1 MKRSDLIALLGAGA
15 GAGLLSARASASEAV
30 RFATI
35 PIDGG
40 AQAWYA
46 QSLGYFRDAG
56 ITAEIDSISNG
67 SAITAGVIGGTIDV
81 GYSALLTI
89 AVAHEKGVPI
99 NVIAPAGSYLTRAPI
114 STLMVPADSPV
125 KTAKDL
131 NGKTVA
137 VNGIKNITQ
146 LATEAWSDQNGGN
159 WKSLNFVEMGFPQM
173 PAALAAHRVDAAFV
187 SEPIVSSA
195 LRSGVARN
203 IGTPY
208 DAIAPEFTISVW
220 FVTGAWSKANPG
232 LVRRLSTIFRQ
243 TSAWANSH
251 DAESAQI
258 LSGIT
263 KLPISVVGGMT
274 RSRFAETVTAKSL
287 QPIIDTAA
295 RYGLLAKPFP
305 AADLIDPNAVQ

>member
-1 MKRSDLIALLGAGA
+1 MKRSEAIGLLGAAA
-15 GAGLLSARASASEAV
+15 GSGLVRGRASAADAV
-30 RFATI
+30 RFAAI

-67 SAITAGVIGGTIDV
+67 SAITAGVVGGTIDV
-81 GYSALLTI
+81 GYSALLTL
-89 AVAHEKGVPI
+89 AVAHEKGVPVS
-99 NVIAPAGSYLTRAPI
+99 VIAPAGSYLSRAPI
-114 STLMVPADSPV
+114 STLMVPIDSPA

-131 NGKTVA
+131 NGKIIA

-146 LATEAWSDQNGGN
+146 LATQAWSDANGGD
-159 WKSLNFVEMGFPQM
+159 WKSLSFVEMGFPEM

-187 SEPIVSSA
+187 TEPVVSDA
-195 LRSGVARN
+195 LRRGVARN
-203 IGTPY
+203 IGKPY

-220 FVTGAWSKANPG
+220 FTTGSWAKANPG
-232 LVRRLSTIFRQ
+232 LVRRLSAVFRQ
-243 TSAWANSH
+243 TSAWANGH

-263 KLPISVVGGMT
+263 KLPLSVVGGMT
-274 RSRFAETVTAKSL
+274 RSRFAETVSAKNL

-295 RYGLLAKPFP
+295 RYGLLAKSFP